1 MEVAEEVEV
10 TWAFQAE
17 VEGVVEDGCFVE
29 EGEEAM
35 EENPYLEGV
44 LMSRQE
50 EEEVEEDLPQQQ
62 QVEHQCLLRP
72 SR

>member
-1 MEVAEEVEV
+1 MEV

-44 LMSRQE
+44 LLSRQV
-50 EEEVEEDLPQQQ
+50 EEEVEEDLPHQQ
-62 QVEHQCLLRP
+62 
-72 SR
+72 

>member
-1 MEVAEEVEV
+1 MEV

-44 LMSRQE
+44 LLSHQ
-50 EEEVEEDLPQQQ
+50 VEEGVVEDHHHHH
-62 QVEHQCLLRP
+62 QVEHPCLLRP

>member
-1 MEVAEEVEV
+1 MEV

-44 LMSRQE
+44 LLSRQVE
-50 EEEVEEDLPQQQ
+50 EEAEEDLPQHY
-62 QVEHQCLLRP
+62 QVEHPSLLRP

>member
-1 MEVAEEVEV
+1 VEV

-50 EEEVEEDLPQQQ
+50 EEEVEEDLPQEQQ
-62 QVEHQCLLRP
+62 GEHPCLLRP

>member
-1 MEVAEEVEV
+1 MEV
-10 TWAFQAE
+10 TWPFQAE

-44 LMSRQE
+44 LLSRQV
-50 EEEVEEDLPQQQ
+50 EEEVEEDLSHHH
-62 QVEHQCLLRP
+62 QVEHPSLLRP

>member
-1 MEVAEEVEV
+1 LEVAEEVEV
-10 TWAFQAE
+10 TWPFQAE

-50 EEEVEEDLPQQQ
+50 EEEVEEDLPHHH
-62 QVEHQCLLRP
+62 QVEHPSLLRP

>member
-10 TWAFQAE
+10 TWPFQAE

-44 LMSRQE
+44 LMSHQE

-62 QVEHQCLLRP
+62 HGEHPSLLRP